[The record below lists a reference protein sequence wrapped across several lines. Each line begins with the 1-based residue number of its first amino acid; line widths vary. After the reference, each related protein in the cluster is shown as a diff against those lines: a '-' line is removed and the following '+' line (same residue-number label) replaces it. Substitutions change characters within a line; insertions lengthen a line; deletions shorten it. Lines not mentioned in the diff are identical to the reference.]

1 MQAQI
6 LLQCLSFFLY
16 AKNVRPY
23 EREDTAMKRIIC
35 AMMCTLLL
43 LCGAAMAET
52 AYRSGW
58 EARFDDIAVTSQ
70 GRTVELRPALAL
82 RISMPDDLS
91 AVQAALEI
99 RGDDASLLGGLWI
112 EEDGV
117 ARIALSN
124 SDSCTVLG
132 DGRLLHLLIMQQYLG
147 AELASD
153 EALADAAS
161 LPHVLPEVEALL
173 ADTESIEALLGTLG
187 TVEREGNA
195 LHCTVRPDEDTQ
207 IRFALSVTHV
217 EEMGPLFDLS
227 GRAEVAMNAKEGLLG
242 AEHMEEAALELADS
256 LMQEE
261 SIAELAALL
270 GEMEW

>member
-1 MQAQI
+1 M

-35 AMMCTLLL
+35 AMMCMLL

-58 EARFDDIAVTSQ
+58 EVRFDDIAVTHQ

-112 EEDGV
+112 EEDGA
-117 ARIALSN
+117 ARISLSN
-124 SDSCTVLG
+124 SESCTVLG
-132 DGRLLHLLIMQQYLG
+132 DGRLLHLMIMQQYLG

-153 EALADAAS
+153 EALAEAAS
-161 LPHVLPEVEALL
+161 LPHVLPEVDALL
-173 ADTESIEALLGTLG
+173 ADTASIEALLGMLG
-187 TVEREGNA
+187 TVERDGDA
-195 LHCTVRPDEDTQ
+195 LNCTVQPNEDAR

-217 EEMGPLFDLS
+217 EDMGPLFDLS
-227 GRAEVAMNAKEGLLG
+227 GKAEVALNAKEGLLG

-256 LMQEE
+256 LMREE
-261 SIAELAALL
+261 SIAALADLL

>member
-1 MQAQI
+1 
-6 LLQCLSFFLY
+6 
-16 AKNVRPY
+16 
-23 EREDTAMKRIIC
+23 MKRMIC
-35 AMMCTLLL
+35 AMACVLLL
-43 LCGAAMAET
+43 LCGATMAET

-58 EARFDDIAVTSQ
+58 EVRFDDIAVTGQ
-70 GRTVELRPALAL
+70 GRTVELRPALVL
-82 RISMPDDLS
+82 RLSMPDDLT

-112 EEDGV
+112 EEDGA

-132 DGRLLHLLIMQQYLG
+132 DGRLLHLMIMQQYLG

-161 LPHVLPEVEALL
+161 LPNVLPELEALL
-173 ADTESIEALLGTLG
+173 ADTESIEALLGMLG
-187 TVEREGNA
+187 TVEREGDA
-195 LHCTVRPDEDTQ
+195 LNCTVQPGEDAR
-207 IRFALSVTHV
+207 IRFALSVRHV
-217 EEMGPLFDLS
+217 EDMGPLFDMS
-227 GRAEVAMNAKEGLLG
+227 GKAEVAMNAKEGFTG

-256 LMQEE
+256 LMEEE

-270 GEMEW
+270 GDMDW